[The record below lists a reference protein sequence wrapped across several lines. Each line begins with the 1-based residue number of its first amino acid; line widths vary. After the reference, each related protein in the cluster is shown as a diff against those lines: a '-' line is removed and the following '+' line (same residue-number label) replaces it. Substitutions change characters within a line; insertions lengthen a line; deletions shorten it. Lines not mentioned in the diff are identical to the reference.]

1 MKYSIRELR
10 ARNKM
15 SGQELADAI
24 GVNRDA
30 IRRWENG
37 YAKPRVENL
46 IAMAKA
52 LHVSVEEIDI

>member
-1 MKYSIRELR
+1 MKYSIKELR

-15 SGQELADAI
+15 TAQDLAKEI
-24 GVNRDA
+24 GVSREV

-37 YAKPRVENL
+37 YTKPRYENL

>member
-1 MKYSIRELR
+1 MKYSIKELR

-15 SGQELADAI
+15 TGQELADAI
-24 GVNRDA
+24 GVHRNV
-30 IRRWENG
+30 IIRWEKG
-37 YAKPRVENL
+37 YSKPRADNL